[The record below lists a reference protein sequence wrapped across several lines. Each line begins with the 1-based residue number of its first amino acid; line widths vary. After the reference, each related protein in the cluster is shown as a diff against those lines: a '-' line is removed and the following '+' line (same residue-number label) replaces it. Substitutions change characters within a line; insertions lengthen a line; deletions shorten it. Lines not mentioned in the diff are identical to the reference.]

1 MALLSSSE
9 IAQRLGELSGWT
21 QAAGA
26 IRKEYQFPDFVG
38 AIGFVVRVALLA
50 QRANHH
56 PDIEVHWNRVVL
68 ALWTHSEGG
77 LTERDFKLAAQ
88 IDRLEGPPHSS

>member
-1 MALLSSSE
+1 MRAMVLLSA
-9 IAQRLGELSGWT
+9 AQVQEQLRGLAGWA
-21 QAAGA
+21 QAGKG
-26 IRKEYQFPDFVG
+26 IRKEYQFPDFV
-38 AIGFVVRVALLA
+38 AAMGFVQRVALLA

-56 PDIEVHWNRVVL
+56 PDIDIRWSRVVL

-88 IDRLEGPPHSS
+88 IDRL